1 MGLIFVKLA
10 SSLSKILKCGT
21 NFPDTILADWLYVAD
36 INVSGRWERNWLL
49 FFVTKPIASNHEF
62 IRE

>member
-10 SSLSKILKCGT
+10 SSLSKILKCVT
-21 NFPDTILADWLYVAD
+21 NFPDTILADWLYVAE

-49 FFVTKPIASNHEF
+49 FCLWQNW
-62 IRE
+62 